1 MLPEENNTSIEAL
14 PWPRLP
20 QLCGRV
26 DLDVLAQELL
36 VVRTHVH
43 GDGHHRLLRPAFKL
57 TFQLDH
63 VGEELKVGG
72 VEKDNTVETRES
84 PEINKG
90 HFLT

>member
-43 GDGHHRLLRPAFKL
+43 GDRQHRLLGPAFKL
-57 TFQLDH
+57 MFQLHH
-63 VGEELKVGG
+63 VGEELKVGR

-84 PEINKG
+84 PAIKD
-90 HFLT
+90 T

>member
-20 QLCGRV
+20 QLCAWI

-43 GDGHHRLLRPAFKL
+43 GDRHHRLLGPAFKL
-57 TFQLDH
+57 TFQLHH
-63 VGEELKVGG
+63 VGEELKVG
-72 VEKDNTVETRES
+72 
-84 PEINKG
+84 
-90 HFLT
+90 

>member
-20 QLCGRV
+20 QLCAWV

-43 GDGHHRLLRPAFKL
+43 SNRHHRLL
-57 TFQLDH
+57 
-63 VGEELKVGG
+63 
-72 VEKDNTVETRES
+72 
-84 PEINKG
+84 
-90 HFLT
+90 